1 MDLAPNS
8 HQAAPAARPR
18 AHEAGVEHMPFMKPS
33 LASKVLVVLLIVA
46 SVVFILGAAAG
57 LTGSLAGSGSAIKG
71 KQYQALFLTNGQV
84 YFGKLADINSSWVK
98 LTDIYYLQVQQQ
110 VQPTDSKAAA
120 NQQPQV
126 SLAKLGNELHGPED
140 VMYVDR
146 SQVLFWENLKNDGK
160 VVTAIKDYKANGSK

>member
-1 MDLAPNS
+1 MD
-8 HQAAPAARPR
+8 PR
-18 AHEAGVEHMPFMKPS
+18 RQSQVESSAVREVNGAGHGHDHGM
-33 LASKVLVVLLIVA
+33 LQRVLVILLIVLSFA
-46 SVVFILGAAAG
+46 GILYFGAKALSAATADSSVK
-57 LTGSLAGSGSAIKG
+57 S
-71 KQYQALFLTNGQV
+71 KQFQAVFLTNGQV